1 MLDSLVQRRPRL
13 FAGAHYTTCRR
24 LVLPSIA
31 SFATQLQRSILRGIL
46 SGATWTALRAY
57 QRGMR
62 ATSMCP
68 YCGDAPE
75 NEEHIFWQCSAWST
89 VRDTHLPGIRTAAA
103 QITGLPLMD
112 QWPPCLRLCGLA
124 PELDTDSVKSG
135 TALAFM
141 TALHNMLVAVLQA
154 RKLRDTQSPML
165 FMGSSLSQQLRQY
178 PYHQL
183 VGPLPRPEDK
193 GLLLL
198 RTPNQVEWQWEMP
211 FLAGL
216 LCWLRE
222 LHWAPEPGTVTF
234 LELALDFEEFA
245 QRTLPH
251 APQAKFKGTTLSLQE
266 RGRVLRLA
274 MANAQRLVTKGH
286 LHPARVVT
294 RCSSLVPLGGPAL
307 CGLNCHPYFT
317 CRSAMN
323 MHVQQ
328 LAAYCERT
336 WAAKVG
342 LNRLHKLRPYT
353 HRPRRTAQEV
363 EEHRLQRALQG
374 NLQLGVAPS
383 SEQTNFAKGGG
394 GLLLLCSRFL
404 PCDRGWEAPTA
415 PLHRDTQARKH
426 TQGATTAAAG

>member
-1 MLDSLVQRRPRL
+1 
-13 FAGAHYTTCRR
+13 
-24 LVLPSIA
+24 
-31 SFATQLQRSILRGIL
+31 
-46 SGATWTALRAY
+46 
-57 QRGMR
+57 
-62 ATSMCP
+62 
-68 YCGDAPE
+68 
-75 NEEHIFWQCSAWST
+75 
-89 VRDTHLPGIRTAAA
+89 
-103 QITGLPLMD
+103 
-112 QWPPCLRLCGLA
+112 
-124 PELDTDSVKSG
+124 
-135 TALAFM
+135 
-141 TALHNMLVAVLQA
+141 MLVAVLQA

-165 FMGSSLSQQLRQY
+165 FRGTSLSQQLRQY

-183 VGPLPRPEDK
+183 VGPLPKPEDK

-198 RTPNQVEWQWEMP
+198 RTPKKVEWQWEMP
-211 FLAGL
+211 FLADL
-216 LCWLRE
+216 LRWLRE

-307 CGLNCHPYFT
+307 CGLNSRPYFT
-317 CRSAMN
+317 CRSAMST
-323 MHVQQ
+323 HIQQ

-336 WAAKVG
+336 WATKVG
-342 LNRLHKLRPYT
+342 LNRVHKLRPYT

-374 NLQLGVAPS
+374 NLQLGLAPS
-383 SEQTNFAKGGG
+383 SEQTTFAKGGG
-394 GLLLLCSRFL
+394 GLLLLCS
-404 PCDRGWEAPTA
+404 
-415 PLHRDTQARKH
+415 
-426 TQGATTAAAG
+426 

>member
-1 MLDSLVQRRPRL
+1 
-13 FAGAHYTTCRR
+13 
-24 LVLPSIA
+24 
-31 SFATQLQRSILRGIL
+31 
-46 SGATWTALRAY
+46 
-57 QRGMR
+57 
-62 ATSMCP
+62 
-68 YCGDAPE
+68 
-75 NEEHIFWQCSAWST
+75 
-89 VRDTHLPGIRTAAA
+89 
-103 QITGLPLMD
+103 MD
-112 QWPPCLRLCGLA
+112 QWLPCLRLCGLA
-124 PELDTDSVKSG
+124 PELDPDSVKSG
-135 TALAFM
+135 TALAFL
-141 TALHNMLVAVLQA
+141 TALHNMLVSVLQA

-198 RTPNQVEWQWEMP
+198 RTPKKVEWQWEMP
-211 FLAGL
+211 FLADL
-216 LCWLRE
+216 LRWLRE
-222 LHWAPEPGTVTF
+222 LHWTPEPGTITF

-294 RCSSLVPLGGPAL
+294 HCSSLVPLGGPAL
-307 CGLNCHPYFT
+307 CGLNCRPYFT

-323 MHVQQ
+323 THVQQ

-336 WAAKVG
+336 WATKVG
-342 LNRLHKLRPYT
+342 LNRIHKLRPYT

-374 NLQLGVAPS
+374 NLQLGLAPS
-383 SEQTNFAKGGG
+383 SEQTTFAKGAGG
-394 GLLLLCSRFL
+394 AAPPLQPIFSR
-404 PCDRGWEAPTA
+404 
-415 PLHRDTQARKH
+415 
-426 TQGATTAAAG
+426 